1 MKHDGFDKPYP
12 YDIYC
17 SQIGA
22 KNTISFQKGEEKMIA
37 LAITGIDK
45 DGESFKNEYSTHSGY
60 MGIESPGN
68 MGYQTVCRDTEFLEF
83 IRKAQDNGVTNMV
96 IEIKD

>member
-1 MKHDGFDKPYP
+1 
-12 YDIYC
+12 
-17 SQIGA
+17 
-22 KNTISFQKGEEKMIA
+22 
-37 LAITGIDK
+37 
-45 DGESFKNEYSTHSGY
+45 
-60 MGIESPGN
+60 MGVESPGN